1 MRERRLHTLVVG
13 SGAAGLCAAVR
24 LHDLGVQDLAVYTE
38 GLHSGTSMNTG
49 SDKQTYYKLGMYG
62 SQGDA
67 PALMAADL
75 AAGGSMHGDLALV
88 EAAMSPLAFANLVA
102 AGVPFPH
109 DCYGQHIGYKTDHDP
124 RRRATSVGPYTSRDM
139 CRALIAQLKS
149 RHIETCERRVLVQL
163 LVANG
168 TCYGGLFVDLR
179 TEEDPLELVYARNT
193 VFAVGGP
200 GGLYRDS
207 VYPAIHTG
215 AIGVAL
221 AAGVKARNLEESQFG
236 LASVK
241 FRWNLSGSY
250 MQVLPRF
257 ISVDAEGNER
267 EFLRDF
273 FPSTAAMYD
282 AIFLKGYQ
290 WPFAASHLP
299 GSSLIDLFVFRETKS
314 GRKVFLDYRSDPE
327 DLDFA
332 ALSEETRTYLKR
344 SKALGA
350 SPLERLQKLNAPAI
364 ELYREHGID
373 LAKEPLQCAVCAQ
386 HCNGGLAGDI
396 WWQSENIRGLF
407 PIGEVNGSH
416 GVTRPGGSAL
426 NSGQVGAWR
435 AAEYIAAHKDD
446 PAGAPP
452 RFDLEDLVSRMEM
465 PALRIWREERRIL
478 QARMSE
484 AGAFLREEE
493 AVEKALAA
501 TKAQYAS
508 LKKDGL
514 GGIPSRGLA
523 EHLRTEALMVAAI
536 CYLDAIL
543 EHIMSRAGSRGSA
556 VVVSPTG
563 EEIHPALEYRMEP
576 EDVSYRRQTLET
588 IYMYGEPHSAWVLVR
603 GIPQEDGWFES
614 IWGSFRKGEIYRR

>member
-24 LHDLGVQDLAVYTE
+24 LHDLGVKDLAVYTE
-38 GLHSGTSMNTG
+38 GLQCGTSINTG

-62 SQGDA
+62 EQGDA
-67 PALMAADL
+67 PVLMAADL

-139 CRALIAQLKS
+139 CRALIAQLQA
-149 RHIETCERRVLVQL
+149 RRIEVCEKRILVKL
-163 LVANG
+163 FVSDGN
-168 TCYGGLFVDLR
+168 CHGGLFVDLQK
-179 TEEDPLELVYARNT
+179 EVDPLELVLARNT

-207 VYPAIHTG
+207 VYPPIHTG

-221 AAGVKARNLEESQFG
+221 AAGAKARNLAESQFG

-257 ISVDAEGNER
+257 YSVDESGNER
-267 EFLRDF
+267 EFLREF

-299 GSSLIDLFVFRETKS
+299 GSSLIDLFVFRESTA
-314 GRKVFLDYRSDPE
+314 GRKVFLDYRRDPD
-327 DLDFA
+327 DLDFS
-332 ALSEETRTYLKR
+332 ALSEETRTYLER
-344 SKALGA
+344 SNALGA
-350 SPLERLQKLNAPAI
+350 NPLERLQKLNAPAI
-364 ELYREHGID
+364 ELYRDHGID
-373 LAKEPLQCAVCAQ
+373 LATEPLQCAVCAQ
-386 HCNGGLAGDI
+386 HCNGGLAGDV
-396 WWQSENIRGLF
+396 WWQSENLRGLF
-407 PIGEVNGSH
+407 PVGEVNGTH

-446 PAGAPP
+446 PP
-452 RFDLEDLVSRMEM
+452 RESPSFAWENLLARLNV
-465 PALRIWREERRIL
+465 PARQDWRAERRQL

-484 AGAFLREEE
+484 AGAFLREAE
-493 AVEKALAA
+493 AVEKALQQAC
-501 TKAQYAS
+501 AQLEAMRA
-508 LKKDGL
+508 DGL
-514 GGIPSRGLA
+514 AGAPRDLA
-523 EHLRTEALMVAAI
+523 ERLRNEALAVASI
-536 CYLDAIL
+536 CYLDAIR
-543 EHIMSRAGSRGSA
+543 EHIASHAGSRGGA
-556 VVVSPTG
+556 VVVTPSG
-563 EEIHPALEYRMEP
+563 QEIHSALSYRMEP
-576 EDVSYRRQTLET
+576 EDESYRKRTLET
-588 IYMYGEPHSAWVLVR
+588 TYSGGQARSQWVPVR
-603 GIPQEDGWFES
+603 PIPREDGWFES
-614 IWGSFRKGEIYRR
+614 IWASFRKGEIYRS